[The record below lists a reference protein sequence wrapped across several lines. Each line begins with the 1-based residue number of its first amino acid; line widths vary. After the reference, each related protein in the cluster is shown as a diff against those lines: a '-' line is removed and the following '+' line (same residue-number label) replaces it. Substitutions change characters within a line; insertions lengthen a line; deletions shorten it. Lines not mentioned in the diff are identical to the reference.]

1 MGDVAE
7 FGPLLRRFRIEA
19 GLTQEQLAERA
30 QLSAR
35 GLGYL
40 EQGTRRPYPETLRRL
55 ADALALT
62 PERRDALAA
71 AARTGTARIPPT
83 ATSPARGRRP
93 SGGMPPRAVG
103 LPLPPTPLI
112 GRAAA
117 AGAVV
122 ALLRR
127 PEVRLL
133 TLTGPG
139 GVGKTR
145 LALEIGR
152 QVRGDYADGTAFA
165 TLASLGD
172 PSFVLPEIA
181 RTLGVGTDGTRPATE
196 VLTEALGARELLLI
210 LDNCE
215 HLPAAMPAIAALLA
229 ACPGLTVLATSRAA
243 LRLRGEW
250 VYPVPPLAFPDMA
263 AHPTREALAAA
274 PAVALFVERAR
285 AVRPDFALTDA
296 NAPAVAAICARLDG
310 LPLAIELAAARA
322 NILPPP
328 ALLARLEHRLALLT
342 GGAIELPD
350 RQQTLRAAIE
360 WSYRLLEPAEQ
371 ALFAQLAVFVGGRS
385 LDAIAAVCDAAGRRP
400 PDGPG
405 VDVLDGVEALV
416 RHSLLQMEEG
426 IAGEPRFVLLETLH
440 EFARERLAER
450 GEAEVM
456 HRAHAAYFLAL
467 AEAAEPELTGP
478 RQRTWLDRLETEH
491 DNLRAALR
499 WSLARRETGTALRLG
514 GALWRFWD
522 MRGHLTEGR
531 RWLEAALAQGD
542 GGPVAARAT
551 VLAGASVLAKQQGE
565 YDAARRLA
573 EQGVALWR
581 TVDDPRGLAF
591 GCNALG
597 DVAQAQGDDAAARAH
612 FAESLACA
620 RAVGDRRGI
629 ARGLNNLAEVTQDQ
643 DATAARALF
652 AESLALFRELGDLPG
667 IAYTLGNLGLLA
679 QRQGDND
686 AATVFYEESLH
697 ISRAANTRPHI
708 AGSLA
713 RLGEVAQAQGDD
725 VRACACYTESL
736 MIWRET
742 GDNANLAKCL
752 EGLATVARARG
763 ATTIAAHVWG
773 AAEALREQVGAPHA
787 PADRLR
793 YDRELAAARLQLDA
807 SAWAAAWA
815 AGRVLPLERSI
826 AIAVAIAP

>member
-1 MGDVAE
+1 MQDVAG
-7 FGPLLRRFRIEA
+7 FGPLLRRFRLEA

-40 EQGTRRPYPETLRRL
+40 EQGARRPYPETLRRL
-55 ADALALT
+55 AAALALT
-62 PERRDALAA
+62 PKQHAAFVDAAGGA
-71 AARTGTARIPPT
+71 PVRAPRAQPPEYAETPPDGILPTT
-83 ATSPARGRRP
+83 AT
-93 SGGMPPRAVG
+93 

-112 GRAAA
+112 GRTAVLAA
-117 AGAVV
+117 VL
-122 ALLRR
+122 ALLHR

-133 TLTGPG
+133 TLTGTG

-145 LALEIGR
+145 LALEIGQQMR
-152 QVRGDYADGTAFA
+152 DAYADGSTFVA
-165 TLASLGD
+165 LASLGD

-181 RTLGVGTDGTRPATE
+181 R
-196 VLTEALGARELLLI
+196 ALGIRHDDARPVATWLADALHARELLLI

-215 HLPAAMPAIAALLA
+215 HLPAAMPEIAALLA

-243 LRLRGEW
+243 LRLRSEW
-250 VYPVPPLAFPDMA
+250 VYPIPPLAFPDMA

-274 PAVALFVERAR
+274 PAVALFVERAE

-296 NAPAVAAICARLDG
+296 NAPTVAAICARLDG
-310 LPLAIELAAARA
+310 LPLAIELAAARIA
-322 NILPPP
+322 TLPPP
-328 ALLARLEHRLALLT
+328 SLLARLDRRLSLLT
-342 GGAIELPD
+342 GGARDLPD
-350 RQQTLRAAIE
+350 RQRTLRDTIA
-360 WSYRLLEPAEQ
+360 WSYQLLKPAEQ
-371 ALFAQLAVFVGGRS
+371 ALFARLAVFVGGRT
-385 LDAIAAVCDAAGRRP
+385 LDAIAAVCDAPNRCS
-400 PDGPG
+400 PDGSG
-405 VDVLDGVEALV
+405 GDVLDGVEALV

-478 RQRTWLDRLETEH
+478 RQRTWLDRLEAEH

-499 WSLARRETGTALRLG
+499 WVLARQETETALRLG

-522 MRGHLTEGR
+522 MRGYLTEGR

-542 GGPVAARAT
+542 GGPAAARAT
-551 VLAGASVLAKQQGE
+551 VLAGISVLIKQQGE
-565 YDAARRLA
+565 YGAARRFA

-581 TVDDPRGLAF
+581 TVADPRGLAF

-597 DVAQAQGDDAAARAH
+597 DVAQAQGDDAAAHAH

-643 DATAARALF
+643 DAMAARALF
-652 AESLALFRELGDLPG
+652 AESLTLFRELGDLPG
-667 IAYTLGNLGLLA
+667 IAYTLGNLGVLT
-679 QRQGDND
+679 QRHGDND
-686 AATVFYEESLH
+686 AATMFHEESLH
-697 ISRAANTRPHI
+697 ISREANTRPHI

-742 GDNANLAKCL
+742 GDNANVAKCL
-752 EGLATVARARG
+752 EGLGTVARARG
-763 ATTIAAHVWG
+763 AMTIAAHVWG
-773 AAEALREQVGAPHA
+773 AAGALREQIGAPHA
-787 PADRLR
+787 PADRIR
-793 YDRELAAARLQLDA
+793 YDRELATARLQFDA

-815 AGRVLPLERSI
+815 AGRALPLEQAITI
-826 AIAVAIAP
+826 AIAIAL